1 MTATIA
7 PELGELLALG
17 CATLHEAQGQTG
29 AMDSSMKP
37 LDASMRLVGRAF
49 TVDARPG
56 DNLMLHLAV
65 TRAQPGDVLVVD
77 AKGYVEAGIWGDV
90 LTVAAMQA
98 GIAGLVIDGSVRDAQ
113 AICDLGFPV
122 FARALSIKGGLK
134 NQPGILAGAIT
145 CAGALVRPGDIV
157 IGDRD
162 GVVIVPGKQLG
173 DVLETARE
181 REAKENRIKQALR
194 AGRTTVD
201 LMGLRPSLE
210 RLQLG

>member
-1 MTATIA
+1 MT
-7 PELGELLALG
+7 PELHELLALG

-29 AMDSSMKP
+29 AMEAGVKP

-56 DNLMLHLAV
+56 DNLVLHLAV
-65 TRAQPGDVLVVD
+65 TRAKPGDVLVVD

-90 LTVAAMQA
+90 LTVAAMEA
-98 GIAGLVIDGSVRDAQ
+98 GVAGLVVDGSVRDAQ

-134 NQPGILAGAIT
+134 NQPGTLGGTVT

-157 IGDRD
+157 VGDRD
-162 GVVIVPGKQLG
+162 GVVIVPGERLG
-173 DVLETARE
+173 HVLEAARE
-181 REAKENRIKQALR
+181 REAKEDRMKQALR

-201 LMGLRPSLE
+201 LMDLGPSLK